1 MLQDF
6 IIQRIRQELPFAPN
20 EGQAVLLAKLARFL
34 VAPPQTSSSAL
45 SANPCFLLRGYAGTG
60 KTSIVAALTRALK
73 GLKRPFCLLA
83 PTGRA
88 AKVLA
93 AYSGFPAF
101 TIHKR
106 IYRRKQ
112 LGSDDY
118 SLAPNFHPGMLF
130 IVDEASMLGG
140 DPLLTDLL
148 RFVFS
153 AQGCSLLLLGDDAQL
168 PPVGQTYSPALSV
181 SYLQSCGLTVMEHTL
196 TEVARQALDSGILA
210 YATELRE
217 RLNSSVDMDSLL
229 AGGSVLRAGSSPA
242 DVRSVYDQD
251 EFLQE
256 LERAYRE
263 VGLEDVLLITRSNKR
278 TNLYNQGVRN
288 QILGFDGA
296 ISGGDRIMVSKNN
309 YFWLEDSFL
318 ANGDMLRIEHLHNQR
333 ELYGFQFVDASL
345 RALDYD
351 CEIDATLWLDTFFT
365 DTPEDNARLH
375 RELFQRIAED
385 YPEIRNKRELTR
397 KVYESPYFNAIQAR
411 FAYAVTCHKAQGGQW
426 KRVFVDPGALLPSSS
441 GDSPSDGISIS
452 PTEFTR
458 WLYTA
463 VTRAQE
469 NLFLINFPPRK

>member
-6 IIQRIRQELPFAPN
+6 IKQRIRQELPFVPN
-20 EGQAVLLAKLARFL
+20 EGQTVLLGKLARFI
-34 VAPPQTSSSAL
+34 L
-45 SANPCFLLRGYAGTG
+45 SADGEENATFVLKGYAGTG
-60 KTSIVAALTRALK
+60 KTSVVAALTRALN

-112 LGSDDY
+112 LGSEEY
-118 SLAPNFHPGMLF
+118 SLAPNYHPGMLF

-148 RFVFS
+148 QFVFS

-168 PPVGQTYSPALSV
+168 PPVGQSESPALSTK
-181 SYLQSCGLTVMEHTL
+181 YLQSCGLTVTEYTL

-210 YATELRE
+210 YATALRNKLKNFE
-217 RLNSSVDMDSLL
+217 PFDYSDFANRSDFV
-229 AGGSVLRAGSSPA
+229 
-242 DVRSVYDQD
+242 SVYDQD
-251 EFLQE
+251 VFMQE

-263 VGLEDVLLITRSNKR
+263 VGVEDVLLVTRSNKR

-288 QILGFDGA
+288 QILGYEEA

-318 ANGDMLRIEHLHNQR
+318 ANGDMLQISHLRNQR
-333 ELYGFQFVDASL
+333 ELYGFQFIDASL

-351 CEIDATLWLDTFFT
+351 FEIDATLWLDTFFT
-365 DTPEDNARLH
+365 DSPEENARLH
-375 RELFQRIAED
+375 RELFSAIAED
-385 YPEIRNKRELTR
+385 YPEIRNKRDLTR

-411 FAYAVTCHKAQGGQW
+411 FAYCVTCHKAQGGQW
-426 KRVFVDPGALLPSSS
+426 KRVFVDPGFVPEDQPEA
-441 GDSPSDGISIS
+441 D
-452 PTEFTR
+452 FTR

-469 NLFLINFPPRK
+469 KLYLINYPPKK